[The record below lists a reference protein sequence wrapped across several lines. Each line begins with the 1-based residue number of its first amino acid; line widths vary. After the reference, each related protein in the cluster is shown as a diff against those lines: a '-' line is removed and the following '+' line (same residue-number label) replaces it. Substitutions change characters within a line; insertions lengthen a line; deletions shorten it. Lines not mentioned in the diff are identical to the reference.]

1 MKTLL
6 TLFVLFFSSSVVA
19 DKYICNVK
27 SHIKNNST
35 TDPNVVE
42 GIPYDDWI
50 DIENYNILFHK
61 LDDELSMK
69 YLGDEYKDFPV
80 FKLNIIFKDQR
91 YVHGN
96 AINILDGKDS
106 HNIFFDKKYNLFTYF
121 FYSEYGVAIYE
132 GFCELE

>member
-1 MKTLL
+1 MKILL
-6 TLFVLFFSSSVVA
+6 TLFVLFFSSSLVA

-50 DIENYNILFHK
+50 DFDNYNILFQK

-69 YLGDEYKDFPV
+69 YLGEEYKDFPV

-96 AINILDGKDS
+96 AINILDIKDS
-106 HNIFFDKKYNLFTYF
+106 YNIFY
-121 FYSEYGVAIYE
+121 V
-132 GFCELE
+132 